1 MIITRELL
9 EQRKAELLADLNAL
23 SGAIQQIDWTLEK
36 LEEEEAE

>member
-1 MIITRELL
+1 MNITKELL
-9 EQRKAELLADLNAL
+9 EQRKAELAADLHAL